1 MPVVLSVPAGARGT
15 ALAVAHLA
23 LSLPLGVWLGRV
35 PQVKESLGASDADWG
50 LATSV
55 ATCGEVL
62 GLELVIVLIGRVRT
76 RTMALVAAG
85 VALAASP
92 LVALSPALPALV
104 VSLLVW
110 MLAAKVLGA
119 TAGAL
124 VLVHQR
130 QLGRSVVGH
139 FDALDSLGM
148 LSGGALSWSAIR
160 GGIPVA
166 WQLAAVD
173 AVIALALSVLRGRLP
188 DEPRRTG
195 SAERL
200 VLRLRRR
207 LSAPVVLLG
216 VLSLLASIVDA
227 AASQW
232 AGIHLARSVHGS
244 VALGALGYTVVM
256 ASKSVCLLVV
266 GAVAERLGWRRLA
279 LLSVAVTVPALVVG
293 VGSGRLVPGL
303 LGLVV
308 LGVGTAFLG
317 PMVNTLAGEQRAVS
331 AGEAR
336 SMLELGELPA
346 YLLTPLAAGL
356 LAAHLEV
363 RWALLVL
370 TCGPLLLGGL
380 LLASPRAWRSI
391 GGAGA

>member
-23 LSLPLGVWLGRV
+23 LSLPLGMWLGRV
-35 PQVKESLGASDADWG
+35 PQVKESLAASDADWG

-62 GLELVIVLIGRVRT
+62 GLALVIVLIGRVRT

-85 VALAASP
+85 VTLAASP

-110 MLAAKVLGA
+110 MFAAKVLGA

-130 QLGRSVVGH
+130 QLGRSVVGR
-139 FDALDSLGM
+139 FDALYSLGM
-148 LSGGALSWSAIR
+148 LSGGALSWAAIR

-173 AVIALALSVLRGRLP
+173 AVIALALFVLRGRLP
-188 DEPRRTG
+188 DEPRHTG

-279 LLSVAVTVPALVVG
+279 LLSVTMTVPALAVG

-336 SMLELGELPA
+336 SMLELGEFP
-346 YLLTPLAAGL
+346 P
-356 LAAHLEV
+356 
-363 RWALLVL
+363 
-370 TCGPLLLGGL
+370 TC
-380 LLASPRAWRSI
+380 SPRSRRVSSQPIWRC
-391 GGAGA
+391 GGRSSS